1 MPSCPAEGSGR
12 VVDILFIG
20 TGDAFGSGGRR
31 NSAILVRANGRTLLL
46 DCGPTTLSGLKQL
59 GVDPSEIDA
68 IAISHFHGDHAAG
81 VPFLM
86 LDALYE
92 NPRKTP
98 LTVLGPPGVESRIAG
113 LCEDYAYSFQGD
125 SERTLDVHFE
135 EISIHSPTEIAGMP
149 IRSCRAQ
156 HHPETLPHM
165 FSLTVGG
172 RTIFFTG
179 DTGWHEE
186 LPDRVGDADLLITE
200 CVFYE
205 PRFEHHLSHVE
216 LERARAR
223 FRCGRIVLT
232 HLGSE
237 ILAHRDDVRFETVD
251 DGTRIRL

>member
-1 MPSCPAEGSGR
+1 MSEL
-12 VVDILFIG
+12 VFIG
-20 TGDAFGSGGRR
+20 TSDAFGAGGRR
-31 NSAILVRANGRTLLL
+31 QSAVLLRTDSGTLLI
-46 DCGPTTLSGLKQL
+46 DCGATTCGGLEEI
-59 GVDPSEIDA
+59 GAERDEIDA
-68 IAISHFHGDHAAG
+68 IVVSHFHGDHAAG

-92 NPRKTP
+92 NPRKSP
-98 LTVLGPPGVESRIAG
+98 LTVLGPPGIESRIIG
-113 LCEDYAYSFQGD
+113 LCEDYSYSFLKDGK
-125 SERTLDVHFE
+125 RTYDVCFE
-135 EISIHSPTEIAGMP
+135 EISIHSPTEVAGIP
-149 IRSCRAQ
+149 IRSYPAH

-165 FSLTVGG
+165 FSLTAGG

-205 PRFEHHLSHVE
+205 PRFKHHLSHVE
-216 LERARAR
+216 LERARER
-223 FRCGRIVLT
+223 CRCGKIVLT